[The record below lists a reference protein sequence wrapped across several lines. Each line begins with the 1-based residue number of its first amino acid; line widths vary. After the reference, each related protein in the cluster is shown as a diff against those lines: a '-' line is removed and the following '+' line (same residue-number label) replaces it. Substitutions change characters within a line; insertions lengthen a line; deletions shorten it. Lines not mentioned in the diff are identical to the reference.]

1 MEKIYDMSMLF
12 KQKARTRHSQRKYMI
27 LLERK
32 DGLTKVL
39 VALQTRLL
47 INQSQNTMRRH
58 DQNRRQL

>member
-1 MEKIYDMSMLF
+1 MEEIYDVFVLL
-12 KQKARTRHSQRKYMI
+12 KPKARTRHNKRKYMI

-32 DGLTKVL
+32 DGLTKGL
-39 VALQTRLL
+39 VALQVRLL